1 MTIRTSGGECATMEH
16 TDEKRGSTQRAN
28 TSFEGPGESGNDRLR
43 THATR
48 IEGRHALSGGMIR
61 ATRRTVGRNVRTGA
75 VPRADEH
82 LGDLYERNSQLR
94 GQRPPSAPTPRRI
107 KPFCAG
113 CRAKEARYGFHDE
126 ELLEPSRTL
135 CFDCFRLEI
144 ARRQERAEQLARA
157 RNAAQME
164 LPISETLDQ
173 IDRRRRRAQIAA
185 RHALR
190 I

>member
-1 MTIRTSGGECATMEH
+1 VTIRTFGGECATLEH
-16 TDEKRGSTQRAN
+16 TDEKPGSTQRAN
-28 TSFEGPGESGNDRLR
+28 TSFDGTG
-43 THATR
+43 
-48 IEGRHALSGGMIR
+48 HALSGGMIR
-61 ATRRTVGRNVRTGA
+61 ATGRTVGGNVRTGA
-75 VPRADEH
+75 LPRGDEH
-82 LGDLYERNSQLR
+82 QGDLYERNSRLR
-94 GQRPPSAPTPRRI
+94 GQRPPSARAQRRI
-107 KPFCAG
+107 KPLCAG

-126 ELLEPSRTL
+126 ALLEPSRTL

-144 ARRQERAEQLARA
+144 GRRQERVEQLTRA
-157 RNAAQME
+157 RNAAQLE